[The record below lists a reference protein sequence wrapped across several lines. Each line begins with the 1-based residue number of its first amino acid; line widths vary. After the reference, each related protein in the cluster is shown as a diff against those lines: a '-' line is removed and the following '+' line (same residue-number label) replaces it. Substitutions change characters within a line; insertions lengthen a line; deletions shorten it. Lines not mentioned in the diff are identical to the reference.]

1 VFVFGLLLFESFL
14 QAENPRNKTARITI
28 SFIKLILLLKLLNVL
43 FVGKV
48 FKRDPIRAL
57 TS

>member
-1 VFVFGLLLFESFL
+1 MIVDKKARMNL
-14 QAENPRNKTARITI
+14 QG
-28 SFIKLILLLKLLNVL
+28 FIKLNLFLKIPNVL

-48 FKRDPIRAL
+48 FKRDPIRVL

>member
-1 VFVFGLLLFESFL
+1 M